1 MPTLFDPHE
10 LGHRLI
16 LKNRVVMAPMT
27 RTRTADG
34 DVPNAL
40 MATYYGQ
47 RAGAG
52 LIVTEATDVASH
64 SKGYVRTPGI
74 YTDAQVEGWRSV
86 TREVHRNGGVIFLQ
100 IWHVGRL
107 AHTSLMPNGE
117 APCGVTDE
125 RASESDVYVAHD
137 ARGRLVFERASPP
150 RPIETDEIPGLL
162 DDFTLAFRNAK
173 RAGFDGVEIHA
184 ANGYLFEQFMNS
196 SLNTRTD
203 GYGGATPQTRTRLLL
218 EVVDAAGR
226 EMGTDR
232 VGVRLSPYGRYGSM
246 PADPHV
252 EETLLYLCNALSRR
266 EVAYLHLVYQLQ
278 PRGNAQD
285 SEFNETH
292 LSDDLVRKVREAFQG
307 SLIWTGGF
315 TGNTAQTALETGWV
329 DLIGFGRPFIANPD
343 LVARFQN
350 GWPLAEATG
359 PPCTREM
366 ARRVTRTFRIS
377 IPVPRSTR
385 RVGRMEDS
393 ESVLGRF
400 LAKQVTQLP
409 PHRLPSLGQPAP
421 KEWAP
426 RGWHV
431 FRLRHQGKKG
441 LRRVPVPRRPPETR
455 PVSSGTVAAL
465 TSPVGRRRATVRHH
479 RGAACSGHSR
489 RQEVHHEDRNTQSVG
504 RRGYSDQVRYRD
516 VSGNGSSAGGS
527 RDGIGGDPRFLRWVG
542 DSERRYRSAGG
553 ECPEC
558 PALEGMKRIGIVR
571 PPALWNAPYESLAS
585 GAARPLPF
593 GRQSQQRHGSDRPF
607 WARSKSVQRTSQ
619 PTNFWDRS
627 AHRVRSARRRELGTA
642 TSPPSFCRGFHPLE
656 SSPAHTSGSRKSC

>member
-27 RTRTADG
+27 RTRTSDG

-52 LIVTEATDVASH
+52 FIVTEATDVAPH

-74 YTDAQVEGWRSV
+74 YSDAQVEGWRLV

-137 ARGRLVFERASPP
+137 AHGRLVFDRASPP
-150 RPIETDEIPGLL
+150 RPIRTDEIPGLV

-184 ANGYLFEQFMNS
+184 ANGYLFDQFLNS

-252 EETLLYLCNALSRR
+252 EETLLYLCDALSRR
-266 EVAYLHLVYQLQ
+266 AVAYLHLVYQLQ
-278 PRGNAQD
+278 PRGNTQD
-285 SEFNETH
+285 NEFNETH
-292 LSDDLVRKVREAFQG
+292 LSDDLVRKVRAAFQG

-315 TGNTAQTALETGWV
+315 TGITAQTALETGWV

-343 LVARFQN
+343 LVARLQN
-350 GWPLAEATG
+350 GWPLTEAKGSTFY
-359 PPCTREM
+359 TRNGEKGYTDFPNFDPGSK
-366 ARRVTRTFRIS
+366 ANT
-377 IPVPRSTR
+377 
-385 RVGRMEDS
+385 
-393 ESVLGRF
+393 
-400 LAKQVTQLP
+400 
-409 PHRLPSLGQPAP
+409 PSGY
-421 KEWAP
+421 
-426 RGWHV
+426 
-431 FRLRHQGKKG
+431 
-441 LRRVPVPRRPPETR
+441 ET
-455 PVSSGTVAAL
+455 
-465 TSPVGRRRATVRHH
+465 
-479 RGAACSGHSR
+479 
-489 RQEVHHEDRNTQSVG
+489 
-504 RRGYSDQVRYRD
+504 
-516 VSGNGSSAGGS
+516 
-527 RDGIGGDPRFLRWVG
+527 
-542 DSERRYRSAGG
+542 
-553 ECPEC
+553 
-558 PALEGMKRIGIVR
+558 
-571 PPALWNAPYESLAS
+571 
-585 GAARPLPF
+585 
-593 GRQSQQRHGSDRPF
+593 
-607 WARSKSVQRTSQ
+607 
-619 PTNFWDRS
+619 
-627 AHRVRSARRRELGTA
+627 
-642 TSPPSFCRGFHPLE
+642 
-656 SSPAHTSGSRKSC
+656 